1 MVGRPS
7 CIAVRHGPLPAK
19 AAQLVVLAAAIATG
33 GATYLLLALML
44 HAPELREIKSAM
56 RG

>member
-7 CIAVRHGPLPAK
+7 CIAVRHGYLPAK

-44 HAPELREIKSAM
+44 RAPELREIKYAM